1 MKDSTKKY
9 LIIGGSILAIGGV
22 VYYFYNKS
30 KKKRLA
36 EEEKKRLEE
45 EEAAKLLLQQAQ
57 QAPTGNFGV
66 SEGATLSSS
75 VPAELNTTDKIKS
88 FQDWMDTV
96 GNWVK
101 DSSGKYVKLNKG
113 AGYGNFGPSTK
124 SAWTTYGKKYLN
136 SLTQS
141 SDYDQVKKNVKEAQ
155 EKKSG
160 DGTTYLAV
168 PLSNNRFIEL
178 YKNGRFW
185 FNQFVPVGGMIVP
198 KNISKGDYSN
208 AGRKMT
214 ITEGSGKGT
223 SVETSSFWTTVA
235 KLK

>member
-22 VYYFYNKS
+22 IYYFYNQA

-45 EEAAKLLLQQAQ
+45 EAAALAAKQQQNQ
-57 QAPTGNFGV
+57 QSGGGSTLSGG
-66 SEGATLSSS
+66 LSSS
-75 VPAELNTTDKIKS
+75 SIPSELNTTEKIKA

-101 DSSGKYVKLNKG
+101 DASGKYVKLNKG
-113 AGYGNFGPSTK
+113 AGYGNYGPSTS
-124 SAWTTYGKKYLN
+124 SAWNAYGKQYLS
-136 SLTQS
+136 SLSAS

-155 EKKSG
+155 EKKSA
-160 DGTTYLAV
+160 DGTTYLVV

-185 FNQFVPVGGMIVP
+185 FNQFVPVGTGIVP
-198 KNISKGDYSN
+198 KNLSKGTYSK
-208 AGRKMT
+208 AGRRMT
-214 ITEGSGKGT
+214 ITEGLGKGT